1 MNELEYLLM
10 VVAEECG
17 EVAQRASKAA
27 RFGMSEI
34 QPGQPDD
41 NRRRMERELADLMAT
56 ADLLGL
62 RVREEDKAAKV
73 EKLKKFMALSREKG
87 MLEDRSKLGV
97 QVDDLRKHLRY
108 ICNIA
113 ERLGP
118 NASKYH
124 REEALQMLA
133 GTLQEAEDVWRKT
146 KRFCGC
152 GLEITDALHVCRPPQ
167 QFPEKQVES
176 SRPLSCNRHQ
186 NCADAEAKL
195 VASGRQPGVSF
206 HCWSED
212 CEDCFGC

>member
-56 ADLLGL
+56 AELLGL
-62 RVREEDKAAKV
+62 RVREEDKAVKV

-108 ICNIA
+108 VCNIA
-113 ERLGP
+113 TRLGP
-118 NASKYH
+118 NASEYH
-124 REEALQMLA
+124 REEALQMLD
-133 GTLQEAEDVWRKT
+133 GTVKEAEEVWNNTGTGKCERHVYNTIESNPK
-146 KRFCGC
+146 KCLKCGQ
-152 GLEITDALHVCRPPQ
+152 E
-167 QFPEKQVES
+167 
-176 SRPLSCNRHQ
+176 
-186 NCADAEAKL
+186 
-195 VASGRQPGVSF
+195 
-206 HCWSED
+206 
-212 CEDCFGC
+212 